1 MSKMQYVCE
10 SDVLKKDISHVFKLL
25 IAMTNS
31 KQWPILAT
39 QTLFGSEAA

>member
-10 SDVLKKDISHVFKLL
+10 SDVLTKDVSHVFKLL

-31 KQWPILAT
+31 KQWPILAIPIV
-39 QTLFGSEAA
+39 FGSEPA

>member
-10 SDVLKKDISHVFKLL
+10 SDVLMKDVSHVFKLL
-25 IAMTNS
+25 IVMTNS

-39 QTLFGSEAA
+39 QTLFESEPA